1 MPFATLT
8 SATLARRTVLTGAM
22 LFAAGAAV
30 RAADTAANGNAPSV
44 KLAEDAA
51 IWGIP
56 LVRTGRYLALTK
68 ARGLA
73 LNRFYLNQALATPDT
88 KLAGPNVDTIYGF
101 AWLDLSHGPVV
112 VDVPDGGDRYYS
124 VQFIDAYETILG
136 YAGNSATSKGPGSYV
151 VSGPG
156 WRGKLLQG
164 AKRIASPTSLVL
176 ALTRT
181 LVKSPADLPAAQA
194 LQARLS
200 IAPLAH
206 YPAGKQPAV
215 VEQEALNVFPTLKIA
230 GDGAAFFSELDA
242 LVQRFPPTGQE
253 ADAFRRLAPL
263 YLGHGFAQHNTL
275 QPAALQH
282 ALDGA
287 LARVHAANVADT
299 NDGWRVNYHIR
310 AFNAD
315 PVTRAAL
322 NSVGPGANIA
332 EEALY
337 FTATTDSAGA
347 KLDGANSYSLT
358 FPKGGLP
365 PAKSFWSLILYDGGN
380 FFLVDNPIHRY
391 TINDRSTDLVH
402 AGDGSLPI
410 VISHAKPAGTV
421 NWLPAPAGPFLLVLR
436 TYEPDSALLTG
447 AWKVPPV
454 VRTAK

>member
-1 MPFATLT
+1 MPLATRT
-8 SATLARRTVLTGAM
+8 SAALARRTVLTGA
-22 LFAAGAAV
+22 LLLAARAV
-30 RAADTAANGNAPSV
+30 SAANGNAPTE

-68 ARGLA
+68 ARGLE

-101 AWLDLSHGPVV
+101 AWLDLSRGPVV

-136 YAGNSATSKGPGSYV
+136 YAGNSATSHGPGSYV

-156 WRGKLLQG
+156 WRGKLPQG
-164 AKRIASPTSLVL
+164 AKHIVSPTALVL

-181 LVKSPADLPAAQA
+181 LVKSPSDLPAAQA
-194 LQARLS
+194 LQASLS
-200 IAPLAH
+200 IAPLVH
-206 YPAGKQPAV
+206 YPAGKQAAT

-230 GDGAAFFSELDA
+230 GDGAAFFAELDA

-253 ADAFRRLAPL
+253 ADAFHRLAPL
-263 YLGHGFAQHNTL
+263 RLGHGFAQHNTL
-275 QPAALQH
+275 PPAVLQQ

-287 LARVHAANVADT
+287 LARVHAANVADK
-299 NDGWRVNYHIR
+299 NNGWRVNYHIR

-322 NSVGPGANIA
+322 NSVGPGAHIA

-347 KLDGANSYSLT
+347 KLDGTNSYSLT

-365 PAKSFWSLILYDGGN
+365 PSKSWWSLILYDGGN
-380 FFLVDNPIHRY
+380 LFLVDNPIHRY
-391 TINDRSTDLVH
+391 TINDRSTDLVR
-402 AGDGSLPI
+402 AADGALPI
-410 VISHAKPAGTV
+410 VISHAKPAGNV

-436 TYEPDSALLTG
+436 TYEPDGTLLSGT
-447 AWKVPPV
+447 WRVPPV
-454 VRTAK
+454 TRLPK